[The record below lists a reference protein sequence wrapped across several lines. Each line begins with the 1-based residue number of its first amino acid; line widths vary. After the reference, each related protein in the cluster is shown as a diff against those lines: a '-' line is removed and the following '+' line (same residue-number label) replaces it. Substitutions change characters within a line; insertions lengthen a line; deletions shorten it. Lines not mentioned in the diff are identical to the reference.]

1 MRLHRMYRVVPLLAF
16 SILVVSCSRHEAPE
30 ADVAASRAADAPAAP
45 AMEEAASG
53 DYAAAAALPQKN
65 LEPPAMQGPGVDP
78 SQVASDVATQV
89 DPQRRFIRT
98 AQAQFQ
104 VKDVYRTAL
113 AIEDEV
119 ASQGGFVVDNDITS
133 QVQRVLSRPLGEGK
147 RLELTEYSL
156 HGALTVRVPSER
168 TQAFLR
174 AVAAQMEFLDQR
186 TFNARD
192 AQFDLLRQQLASQR
206 AQDEQRELGDAVQ
219 AGGKLGDKTDAIQS
233 RGAARATR
241 DEALIAQ
248 KEFEDRVTFSTI
260 TLSLRQ
266 DAQMRRA
273 ERVDVDA
280 VFRDNGPS
288 FFSRLGESLAVGWRA
303 ALDIVIALAAMWP
316 LWLVV
321 VAAVLGWRRWR
332 AKHPRPAA

>member
-1 MRLHRMYRVVPLLAF
+1 ML
-16 SILVVSCSRHEAPE
+16 
-30 ADVAASRAADAPAAP
+30 
-45 AMEEAASG
+45 
-53 DYAAAAALPQKN
+53 
-65 LEPPAMQGPGVDP
+65 QGPGVDP

-119 ASQGGFVVDNDITS
+119 ASQGGFVVDNKISS
-133 QVQRVLSRPLGEGK
+133 QVQRVLSRPLAPGK

-156 HGALTVRVPSER
+156 QGQLTVRVPSER

-174 AVAAQMEFLDQR
+174 AVAAQMEFLDR
-186 TFNARD
+186 RSFSARD

-206 AQDEQRELGDAVQ
+206 AQDEQRELGDAAQ
-219 AGGKLGDKTDAIQS
+219 AGGKLADRTDAIQS

-248 KEFEDRVTFSTI
+248 KEFEDRVAFSTI

-266 DAQMRRA
+266 DAQVRRA

-280 VFRDNGPS
+280 VFRDNGPG

-303 ALDIVIALAAMWP
+303 ALDIVIALAALWP
-316 LWLVV
+316 LWLTV
-321 VAAVLGWRRWR
+321 VAVGLAWRRWR
-332 AKHPRPAA
+332 KTHPRPAAS

>member
-1 MRLHRMYRVVPLLAF
+1 MHTNRMSRAAFPLIVLLLAA
-16 SILVVSCSRHEAPE
+16 SCSRHE
-30 ADVAASRAADAPAAP
+30 RAADADATAESAP
-45 AMEEAASG
+45 AMGESAAV
-53 DYAAAAALPQKN
+53 AAAVAPQN
-65 LEPPAMQGPGVDP
+65 REAPMLQGPGVDP

-119 ASQGGFVVDNDITS
+119 ASQGGFVVDNEISS
-133 QVQRVLSRPLGEGK
+133 QVQRVLSRPLAPGK

-156 HGALTVRVPSER
+156 QGQLTVRVPSER

-174 AVAAQMEFLDQR
+174 AVAAQMEFLDR
-186 TFNARD
+186 RSFSARD

-219 AGGKLGDKTDAIQS
+219 AGGKLADRADAIQS

-248 KEFEDRVTFSTI
+248 KEFEDRVAFSTI

-266 DAQMRRA
+266 DAQVRRA

-280 VFRDNGPS
+280 VFRDNGPG
-288 FFSRLGESLAVGWRA
+288 FFSRLGESLSVGWRA
-303 ALDIVIALAAMWP
+303 ALDIVIALAALWP
-316 LWLVV
+316 LWLTV
-321 VAAVLGWRRWR
+321 VAAGVAWRRWR
-332 AKHPRPAA
+332 KTHPRPAAS

>member
-45 AMEEAASG
+45 AMAEAASG
-53 DYAAAAALPQKN
+53 DYAAAAAPQKN
-65 LEPPAMQGPGVDP
+65 LEPPTQGPGVDP
-78 SQVASDVATQV
+78 SQMASDVATQV

-156 HGALTVRVPSER
+156 QGALTVRVPSER

-248 KEFEDRVTFSTI
+248 KEFEDRVAFSTI

-266 DAQMRRA
+266 DAQVRRA

-280 VFRDNGPS
+280 VFRDNGPG

-303 ALDIVIALAAMWP
+303 ALDIVVALAAMWP
-316 LWLVV
+316 LWLVLL
-321 VAAVLGWRRWR
+321 AAVLGWRRWR

>member
-1 MRLHRMYRVVPLLAF
+1 ML
-16 SILVVSCSRHEAPE
+16 
-30 ADVAASRAADAPAAP
+30 
-45 AMEEAASG
+45 
-53 DYAAAAALPQKN
+53 
-65 LEPPAMQGPGVDP
+65 QGPGVDP

-119 ASQGGFVVDNDITS
+119 ASQGGFVVDNEISS
-133 QVQRVLSRPLGEGK
+133 QVQRVLSRPLAPGK

-156 HGALTVRVPSER
+156 QGQLTVRVPSER

-174 AVAAQMEFLDQR
+174 AVAAQMEFLDR
-186 TFNARD
+186 RSFSARD

-219 AGGKLGDKTDAIQS
+219 AGGKLADRTDAIQS

-248 KEFEDRVTFSTI
+248 KEFEDRVAFSTI

-266 DAQMRRA
+266 DAQVRRA

-280 VFRDNGPS
+280 VFRDNGPG
-288 FFSRLGESLAVGWRA
+288 FFSRLGESLSVGWRA
-303 ALDIVIALAAMWP
+303 ALDIVIALAALWP
-316 LWLVV
+316 LWLMV
-321 VAAVLGWRRWR
+321 VAVGLAWRRWR
-332 AKHPRPAA
+332 KTHPRPTAS

>member
-1 MRLHRMYRVVPLLAF
+1 MRTNRMSRAAFPLIVLLLAA
-16 SILVVSCSRHEAPE
+16 SCSRHE
-30 ADVAASRAADAPAAP
+30 RAADADATAESAP
-45 AMEEAASG
+45 AMGESAAV
-53 DYAAAAALPQKN
+53 AAAVAPQN
-65 LEPPAMQGPGVDP
+65 REAPMLQGPGVDP

-119 ASQGGFVVDNDITS
+119 ASQGGFVVDNKISS
-133 QVQRVLSRPLGEGK
+133 QVQRVLSRPLAPGK

-156 HGALTVRVPSER
+156 QGQLTVRVPSER

-174 AVAAQMEFLDQR
+174 AVAAQMEFLDR
-186 TFNARD
+186 RSFSARD

-206 AQDEQRELGDAVQ
+206 AQDEQRELGDAAQ
-219 AGGKLGDKTDAIQS
+219 AGGKLADRTDAIQS

-248 KEFEDRVTFSTI
+248 KEFEDRVAFSTI

-266 DAQMRRA
+266 DAQVRRA

-280 VFRDNGPS
+280 VFRDNGPG

-303 ALDIVIALAAMWP
+303 ALDIVIALAALWP
-316 LWLVV
+316 LWLTV
-321 VAAVLGWRRWR
+321 VAAGVAWRRWR
-332 AKHPRPAA
+332 KTHPRPAAS

>member
-1 MRLHRMYRVVPLLAF
+1 MRTNRMSRAAFPLIVLLLAA
-16 SILVVSCSRHEAPE
+16 SCSRHE
-30 ADVAASRAADAPAAP
+30 RAADADATAESAP
-45 AMEEAASG
+45 AMGESAAV
-53 DYAAAAALPQKN
+53 AAAVEVAPQN
-65 LEPPAMQGPGVDP
+65 REAPMLQGPGVDP

-119 ASQGGFVVDNDITS
+119 ASQGGFVVDNEISS
-133 QVQRVLSRPLGEGK
+133 QVQRVLSRPLAPGK

-156 HGALTVRVPSER
+156 QGQLTVRVPSER

-174 AVAAQMEFLDQR
+174 AVAAQMEFLDR
-186 TFNARD
+186 RSFSARD

-219 AGGKLGDKTDAIQS
+219 AGGKLADRIDAIQS
-233 RGAARATR
+233 RDAARATR

-248 KEFEDRVTFSTI
+248 KEFEDRVAFSTI

-266 DAQMRRA
+266 DTQVRRA

-280 VFRDNGPS
+280 VFRDNGPG
-288 FFSRLGESLAVGWRA
+288 FFSRLGESLSVGWRA
-303 ALDIVIALAAMWP
+303 ALDIVIALAALWP
-316 LWLVV
+316 LWLTV
-321 VAAVLGWRRWR
+321 VAAGVAWRRWR
-332 AKHPRPAA
+332 KTHPRPTAS

>member
-1 MRLHRMYRVVPLLAF
+1 MRTNRMSRAAFPLIVLLLAA
-16 SILVVSCSRHEAPE
+16 SCSRHE
-30 ADVAASRAADAPAAP
+30 RAADADATAESAP
-45 AMEEAASG
+45 AMGESAAV
-53 DYAAAAALPQKN
+53 AAAVAPQN
-65 LEPPAMQGPGVDP
+65 REAPMLQGPGVDP

-89 DPQRRFIRT
+89 DPRRRFIRT

-119 ASQGGFVVDNDITS
+119 ASQGGFVVDNKISS
-133 QVQRVLSRPLGEGK
+133 QVQRVLSRPLAPGK

-156 HGALTVRVPSER
+156 QGQLTVRVPSER

-174 AVAAQMEFLDQR
+174 AVAAQMEFLDR
-186 TFNARD
+186 RSFSARD

-206 AQDEQRELGDAVQ
+206 AQDEQRELGDAAQ
-219 AGGKLGDKTDAIQS
+219 AGGKLADRTDAIQS

-248 KEFEDRVTFSTI
+248 KEFEDRVAFSTI

-266 DAQMRRA
+266 DAQVRRA

-280 VFRDNGPS
+280 VFRDNGPG

-303 ALDIVIALAAMWP
+303 ALDIVIALAALWP
-316 LWLVV
+316 LWLTV
-321 VAAVLGWRRWR
+321 VAAGVAWRRWR
-332 AKHPRPAA
+332 KTHPRPAAS

>member
-1 MRLHRMYRVVPLLAF
+1 MHTNRMSRAAFPLIVLLLAA
-16 SILVVSCSRHEAPE
+16 SCSRHE
-30 ADVAASRAADAPAAP
+30 RAADADATAESAP
-45 AMEEAASG
+45 AMGESAAV
-53 DYAAAAALPQKN
+53 AAAVAPQN
-65 LEPPAMQGPGVDP
+65 REAPMLQGPGVDP

-89 DPQRRFIRT
+89 DPRRRFIRT

-119 ASQGGFVVDNDITS
+119 ASQGGFVVDNKISS
-133 QVQRVLSRPLGEGK
+133 QVQRVLSRPLAPGK

-156 HGALTVRVPSER
+156 QGQLTVRVPSER

-174 AVAAQMEFLDQR
+174 AVAAQMEFLDR
-186 TFNARD
+186 RSFSARD

-206 AQDEQRELGDAVQ
+206 AQDEQRELGDAAQ
-219 AGGKLGDKTDAIQS
+219 AGGKLADRTDAIQS

-248 KEFEDRVTFSTI
+248 KEFEDRVAFSTI

-266 DAQMRRA
+266 DAQVRRA

-280 VFRDNGPS
+280 VFRDNGPG
-288 FFSRLGESLAVGWRA
+288 FFSRLGESLSVGWRA
-303 ALDIVIALAAMWP
+303 ALDIVIALAALWP
-316 LWLVV
+316 LWLTV
-321 VAAVLGWRRWR
+321 VAAGVAWRRWR
-332 AKHPRPAA
+332 KTHPRPTAS

>member
-1 MRLHRMYRVVPLLAF
+1 MRLHRMSRVVPLLAV
-16 SILVVSCSRHEAPE
+16 SILALSCSRHEAAE
-30 ADVAASRAADAPAAP
+30 ADVAASRAAEAAP
-45 AMEEAASG
+45 AMAEAAS
-53 DYAAAAALPQKN
+53 DDFAAAAAPQKSAAS
-65 LEPPAMQGPGVDP
+65 PPMQGPGVDP
-78 SQVASDVATQV
+78 SQMASDAATQV

-119 ASQGGFVVDNDITS
+119 AAQGGFVVDNDITS
-133 QVQRVLSRPLGEGK
+133 QVQRVSSRPLGEGK

-156 HGALTVRVPSER
+156 QGALTVRVPSDR

-174 AVAAQMEFLDQR
+174 AVAAQMEFLDRR

-192 AQFDLLRQQLASQR
+192 AQFDLLRQQLARQR
-206 AQDEQRELGDAVQ
+206 AQDEQQELGTAVQ
-219 AGGKLGDKTDAIQS
+219 GGGKLGDKVDAIQS
-233 RGAARATR
+233 RGEARTSR

-248 KEFEDRVTFSTI
+248 KEFEDRVAFSTI

-266 DAQMRRA
+266 DAQVRRA

-280 VFRDNGPS
+280 VFRDNGPG
-288 FFSRLGESLAVGWRA
+288 FFARLGDALAVGWRG
-303 ALDIVIALAAMWP
+303 ALDVFVALAALWP
-316 LWLVV
+316 LWLAI
-321 VAAVLGWRRWR
+321 VAVVLGWRRWR

>member
-1 MRLHRMYRVVPLLAF
+1 MRTNRMSRAAFPLIVLLLAA
-16 SILVVSCSRHEAPE
+16 SCSRHE
-30 ADVAASRAADAPAAP
+30 RAADADATAESAP
-45 AMEEAASG
+45 AMGESAAV
-53 DYAAAAALPQKN
+53 AAAVAPQN
-65 LEPPAMQGPGVDP
+65 REAPMLQGPGVDP

-119 ASQGGFVVDNDITS
+119 ASQGGFVVDNEISS
-133 QVQRVLSRPLGEGK
+133 QVQRVLSRPLAPGK

-156 HGALTVRVPSER
+156 QGQLTVRVPSER

-174 AVAAQMEFLDQR
+174 AVAAQMEFLDR
-186 TFNARD
+186 RSFSARD

-219 AGGKLGDKTDAIQS
+219 AGGKLADRTDAIQS

-248 KEFEDRVTFSTI
+248 KEFEDRVAFSTI

-266 DAQMRRA
+266 DAQVRRA

-280 VFRDNGPS
+280 VFRDNGPG
-288 FFSRLGESLAVGWRA
+288 FFSRLGESLSVGWRA
-303 ALDIVIALAAMWP
+303 ALDIVIALAALWP
-316 LWLVV
+316 LWLMV
-321 VAAVLGWRRWR
+321 VAVGLAWRRWR
-332 AKHPRPAA
+332 KTHPRPAAS

>member
-1 MRLHRMYRVVPLLAF
+1 MRTNRMSRAAFPLIVLLLAA
-16 SILVVSCSRHEAPE
+16 SCSRHE
-30 ADVAASRAADAPAAP
+30 RAADADATAESAP
-45 AMEEAASG
+45 AMGEAAA
-53 DYAAAAALPQKN
+53 DAAAAAPQN
-65 LEPPAMQGPGVDP
+65 REAPMLQGPGVDP

-119 ASQGGFVVDNDITS
+119 ASQGGFVVDNEISS
-133 QVQRVLSRPLGEGK
+133 QVQRVLSRPLAPGK

-156 HGALTVRVPSER
+156 QGQLTVRVPSER

-174 AVAAQMEFLDQR
+174 AVAAQMEFLDR
-186 TFNARD
+186 RSFSARD

-219 AGGKLGDKTDAIQS
+219 AGGKLADRTDAIQS

-248 KEFEDRVTFSTI
+248 KEFEDRVAFSTI

-266 DAQMRRA
+266 DAQVRRA

-280 VFRDNGPS
+280 VFRDNGPG

-303 ALDIVIALAAMWP
+303 ALDIVIALAALWP
-316 LWLVV
+316 LWLMV
-321 VAAVLGWRRWR
+321 VAAGLAWRRWR
-332 AKHPRPAA
+332 KTHPRPAAS

>member
-1 MRLHRMYRVVPLLAF
+1 MRTNRMSRAAFPLIVLLLAA
-16 SILVVSCSRHEAPE
+16 SCSRHE
-30 ADVAASRAADAPAAP
+30 RAADADATAESAP
-45 AMEEAASG
+45 AMGEAAA
-53 DYAAAAALPQKN
+53 DAAAAAPQN
-65 LEPPAMQGPGVDP
+65 REAPMLQGPGVDP

-119 ASQGGFVVDNDITS
+119 ASQGGFVVDNEISS
-133 QVQRVLSRPLGEGK
+133 QVQRVLSRPLAPGK

-156 HGALTVRVPSER
+156 QGQLTVRVPSER

-174 AVAAQMEFLDQR
+174 AVAAQMEFLDR
-186 TFNARD
+186 RSFSARD

-219 AGGKLGDKTDAIQS
+219 AGGKLADRTDAIQS

-248 KEFEDRVTFSTI
+248 KEFEDRVAFSTI

-266 DAQMRRA
+266 DAQVRRA

-280 VFRDNGPS
+280 VFRDNGPG
-288 FFSRLGESLAVGWRA
+288 FFSRLGESLSVGWRA
-303 ALDIVIALAAMWP
+303 ALDIVIALAALWP
-316 LWLVV
+316 LWLTV
-321 VAAVLGWRRWR
+321 VAAGVAWRRWR
-332 AKHPRPAA
+332 KTHPRPTAS

>member
-1 MRLHRMYRVVPLLAF
+1 MRTNRMSRAAFPLIVLLLAA
-16 SILVVSCSRHEAPE
+16 SCSRHE
-30 ADVAASRAADAPAAP
+30 RAADADATAESAP
-45 AMEEAASG
+45 AMGESAAV
-53 DYAAAAALPQKN
+53 AAAVAPQN
-65 LEPPAMQGPGVDP
+65 REAPMLQGPGVDP

-119 ASQGGFVVDNDITS
+119 ASQGGFVVDNEISS
-133 QVQRVLSRPLGEGK
+133 QVQRVLSRPLAPGK

-156 HGALTVRVPSER
+156 QGQLTVRVPSER

-174 AVAAQMEFLDQR
+174 AVAAQMEFLDR
-186 TFNARD
+186 RSFSARD

-219 AGGKLGDKTDAIQS
+219 AGGKLADRTDAIQS

-248 KEFEDRVTFSTI
+248 KEFEDRVAFSTI

-266 DAQMRRA
+266 DAQVRRA

-280 VFRDNGPS
+280 VFRDNGPG
-288 FFSRLGESLAVGWRA
+288 FFSRLGESLSVGWRA
-303 ALDIVIALAAMWP
+303 ALDIVIALAALWP
-316 LWLVV
+316 LWLTV
-321 VAAVLGWRRWR
+321 VAAGLAWRRWR
-332 AKHPRPAA
+332 KTHPRPAAS

>member
-1 MRLHRMYRVVPLLAF
+1 MRTNRMSRAAFPLIVLLLAA
-16 SILVVSCSRHEAPE
+16 SCSRHE
-30 ADVAASRAADAPAAP
+30 RAADADATAESAP
-45 AMEEAASG
+45 AMGESAAV
-53 DYAAAAALPQKN
+53 AAAVAPQN
-65 LEPPAMQGPGVDP
+65 REAPMLQGPGVDP

-119 ASQGGFVVDNDITS
+119 ASQGGFVVDNEISS
-133 QVQRVLSRPLGEGK
+133 QVQRVLSRPLAPGK

-156 HGALTVRVPSER
+156 QGQLTVRVPSER

-174 AVAAQMEFLDQR
+174 AVAAQMEFLDR
-186 TFNARD
+186 RSFSARD

-219 AGGKLGDKTDAIQS
+219 AGGKLADRTDAIQS

-248 KEFEDRVTFSTI
+248 KEFEDRVALSTI

-266 DAQMRRA
+266 DAQVRRA

-280 VFRDNGPS
+280 VFRDNGPG
-288 FFSRLGESLAVGWRA
+288 FFSRLGESLSVGWRA
-303 ALDIVIALAAMWP
+303 ALDIVIALAALWP
-316 LWLVV
+316 LWLTV
-321 VAAVLGWRRWR
+321 VAAGVAWRRWR
-332 AKHPRPAA
+332 KTHPRPAAS

>member
-1 MRLHRMYRVVPLLAF
+1 MRTNRMSRAAFPLIVLLLAA
-16 SILVVSCSRHEAPE
+16 SCSRHE
-30 ADVAASRAADAPAAP
+30 RAADADATAESAP
-45 AMEEAASG
+45 AMGESAAV
-53 DYAAAAALPQKN
+53 AAAVAPQN
-65 LEPPAMQGPGVDP
+65 REAPMLQGPGVDP

-119 ASQGGFVVDNDITS
+119 ASQGGFVVDNKISS
-133 QVQRVLSRPLGEGK
+133 QVQRVLSRPLAPGK

-156 HGALTVRVPSER
+156 QGQLTVRVPSER

-174 AVAAQMEFLDQR
+174 AVAAHMEFLDR
-186 TFNARD
+186 RSFSARD

-219 AGGKLGDKTDAIQS
+219 AGGKLADRTDAIQS

-248 KEFEDRVTFSTI
+248 KEFEDRVAFSTI

-266 DAQMRRA
+266 DAQVRRA

-280 VFRDNGPS
+280 VFRDNGPG

-303 ALDIVIALAAMWP
+303 ALDIVIALAALWP
-316 LWLVV
+316 LWLTV
-321 VAAVLGWRRWR
+321 VAAGVAWRRWR
-332 AKHPRPAA
+332 KTHPRPTAS

>member
-1 MRLHRMYRVVPLLAF
+1 MRTNRMSRAAFPLIVLLLAA
-16 SILVVSCSRHEAPE
+16 SCSRHE
-30 ADVAASRAADAPAAP
+30 RAADADATAESAP
-45 AMEEAASG
+45 AMGESAAV
-53 DYAAAAALPQKN
+53 AAAVAPQN
-65 LEPPAMQGPGVDP
+65 REAPMLQGPGVDP

-119 ASQGGFVVDNDITS
+119 ASQGGFVVDNEISS
-133 QVQRVLSRPLGEGK
+133 QVQRVLSRPLAPGK

-156 HGALTVRVPSER
+156 QGQLTVRVPSER

-174 AVAAQMEFLDQR
+174 AVAAQMEFLDR
-186 TFNARD
+186 RSFSARD

-219 AGGKLGDKTDAIQS
+219 AGGKLADRTDAIQS

-248 KEFEDRVTFSTI
+248 KEFEDRVAFSTI

-266 DAQMRRA
+266 DTQVRRA

-280 VFRDNGPS
+280 VFRDNGPG
-288 FFSRLGESLAVGWRA
+288 FFSRLGESLSVGWRA
-303 ALDIVIALAAMWP
+303 ALDIVIALAALWP
-316 LWLVV
+316 LWLTV
-321 VAAVLGWRRWR
+321 VAAGVAWRRWR
-332 AKHPRPAA
+332 KTHPRPTAS

>member
-1 MRLHRMYRVVPLLAF
+1 MRTNRMSRAAFPLIVLLLAA
-16 SILVVSCSRHEAPE
+16 SCSRHE
-30 ADVAASRAADAPAAP
+30 RAADADATAESAP
-45 AMEEAASG
+45 AMGESAAV
-53 DYAAAAALPQKN
+53 AAAVAPQN
-65 LEPPAMQGPGVDP
+65 REAPMLQGPGVDP

-119 ASQGGFVVDNDITS
+119 ASQGGFVVDNKISS
-133 QVQRVLSRPLGEGK
+133 QVQRVLSRPLAPGK

-156 HGALTVRVPSER
+156 QGQLTVRVPSER

-174 AVAAQMEFLDQR
+174 AVAAQMEFLDR
-186 TFNARD
+186 RSFSARD

-219 AGGKLGDKTDAIQS
+219 AGGKLADRTDAIQS

-248 KEFEDRVTFSTI
+248 KEFEDRVAFSTI

-266 DAQMRRA
+266 DAQVRRA

-280 VFRDNGPS
+280 VFRDNGPG

-303 ALDIVIALAAMWP
+303 ALDIVIALAALWP
-316 LWLVV
+316 LWLMV
-321 VAAVLGWRRWR
+321 VAAGLAWRRWR
-332 AKHPRPAA
+332 KTHPRPAAS

>member
-1 MRLHRMYRVVPLLAF
+1 MRTNRMSRAAFPLIVLLLAA
-16 SILVVSCSRHEAPE
+16 SCSRHE
-30 ADVAASRAADAPAAP
+30 RAADADATAESAP
-45 AMEEAASG
+45 AMGESAAV
-53 DYAAAAALPQKN
+53 AAAVAPQN
-65 LEPPAMQGPGVDP
+65 REAPMLQGPGVDP

-119 ASQGGFVVDNDITS
+119 ASQGGFVVDNEISS
-133 QVQRVLSRPLGEGK
+133 QVQRVLSRPLAPGK

-156 HGALTVRVPSER
+156 QGQLTVRVPSER

-174 AVAAQMEFLDQR
+174 AVAAHMEFLDR
-186 TFNARD
+186 RSFSARD

-206 AQDEQRELGDAVQ
+206 AQDEQRELGDAAQ
-219 AGGKLGDKTDAIQS
+219 AGGKLADRTDAIQS

-248 KEFEDRVTFSTI
+248 KEFEDRVAFSTI

-266 DAQMRRA
+266 DAQVRRA

-280 VFRDNGPS
+280 VFRDNGPG

-303 ALDIVIALAAMWP
+303 ALDIVIALAALWP
-316 LWLVV
+316 LWLMV
-321 VAAVLGWRRWR
+321 VAAGLAWRRWR
-332 AKHPRPAA
+332 KTHPRPAAS